1 MTKWVYTFGDG
12 SAEGQAGMRDLL
24 GGKGANLAEMSNLG
38 LPVPPGFTIS
48 TGVCT
53 YYYANGDTYPPE
65 LVSQVEAALAHVGRL
80 TGKTFGDE
88 ANPLLVSVRS
98 GARASMPGMMDTVLN
113 LGLNDVTVEALAK
126 SSGDPRFAYD
136 SYRRFIQ
143 MYSDVVLGVEHHH
156 FEDHLDEFKDR
167 KGYTL
172 DTDLKADDWK
182 HLVGKYKATVQAELG
197 KPFPQDPKDQLWGA
211 IGAVFG
217 SWMNQRAIKY
227 RELHAIPASWG
238 TAVNVQAMVF
248 GNLGETSATG
258 VAFTRNPSTGAKE
271 LYGEFLINAQGE
283 DVVAGIRTPQDITE
297 VARIAAGSDRPS
309 LEKTMPEAYAE
320 FIRICGLLEK
330 HYRDVQD
337 VEFTIER
344 GKLWMLQTRNG
355 KRTAKAAL
363 RIAVDLANEGL
374 INRAEAVGRIDP
386 ASLDQLLHPTIDPD
400 AQRRVIAMGL
410 PASPGAAGG
419 EVVFDSDEAEA
430 AKAAGRKVILVRIE
444 TSPEDIHGMHAA
456 EGILTTRGGMTSHAA
471 VVARGMGKPCV
482 SGAGGLRVDYATQTL
497 TASGVT
503 VKKGEWLTIDGGT
516 GQVLLGE
523 VKMLEPELSGEFSAL
538 MEWAD
543 AARRMKVR
551 TNAETPLDARTA
563 RQFGAEGIGL
573 CRTEHMF
580 FEGDRIVAM
589 REMILADDEKGRR
602 AALAKLL
609 PMQRSDFVELFTIMS
624 GLPVTIRLLDPP
636 LHEFLPHTDEE
647 IDEVAAAMGA
657 SAEKLKRR
665 AAELHEFNP
674 MLGFRG
680 CRLAVA
686 YPEIAEMQARAI
698 FEAAVIAAKNT
709 GKPVIPEVMV
719 PLVMTKPE
727 LDLVKE
733 RIVAMA
739 DAVGKETGHALE
751 YQVGTMIELPR
762 AALRAAEIAQSA
774 EFFSFGTNDLTQTT
788 LGISRD
794 DAASFLGPYTGKG
807 ILPADPFVTLDIEG
821 VGELVKMAA
830 ERGRSTRPDIK
841 LGICGEHGGDPAS
854 ILFCEGAGLDYVSCS
869 PYRVPIAR
877 LAAAQA
883 ALGVKAAS
891 SA

>member
-1 MTKWVYTFGDG
+1 MAKWVYTFGDG
-12 SAEGQAGMRDLL
+12 RAEGQSTMRNLL

-38 LPVPPGFTIS
+38 LPVPPGFTI
-48 TGVCT
+48 TTEVCT
-53 YYYANGDTYPPE
+53 YYYDHGKTYP
-65 LVSQVEAALAHVGRL
+65 AALEAEVTKALEHIGAL
-80 TGKTFGDE
+80 TGKGFGDRE
-88 ANPLLVSVRS
+88 NPLLVSVRS

-126 SSGDPRFAYD
+126 GAGDARFAWD

-143 MYSDVVLGVEHHH
+143 MYSDVVLGVDHYH
-156 FEDHLDEFKDR
+156 FEDILESTKER
-167 KGYTL
+167 KGFTL
-172 DTDLKADDWK
+172 DTDLSADEWK
-182 HLVGKYKATVQAELG
+182 VIVDEYKKIVEQELG
-197 KPFPQDPKDQLWGA
+197 KPFPQDPKEQLWGA

-217 SWMNQRAIKY
+217 SWMNARANKY
-227 RELHAIPASWG
+227 RELHNIPASWG

-258 VAFTRNPSTGAKE
+258 VAFTRNPSTGEKA

-297 VARIAAGSDRPS
+297 AARIAAGSDKPS
-309 LEKTMPEAYAE
+309 LEKAMPEAYAE
-320 FIRICGLLEK
+320 FIRICGLLEG

-363 RIAVDLANEGL
+363 KIAVDLAHEGL
-374 INRAEAVGRIDP
+374 ITKDEAIARIDP
-386 ASLDQLLHPTIDPD
+386 ASLDQLLHPTIDPK
-400 AQRRVIAMGL
+400 AERKVMATGL
-410 PASPGAAGG
+410 PASPGAASG
-419 EVVFDSDEAEA
+419 EIVLDSDEAEA
-430 AKAAGRKVILVRIE
+430 AKAAGKKVILVRVE

-456 EGILTTRGGMTSHAA
+456 EGILTARGGMTSHAA

-482 SGAGGLRVDYATQTL
+482 SGAGTLKVDINA
-497 TASGVT
+497 GT
-503 VKKGEWLTIDGGT
+503 VSALGTVLKKGDHITIDGST
-516 GQVLLGE
+516 GQVLIGQ
-523 VKMLEPELSGEFSAL
+523 VKMIEPELSGEFGIL
-538 MEWAD
+538 MGWAD
-543 AARRMKVR
+543 AQRRMKVR
-551 TNAETPLDARTA
+551 TNAETPLDAKTA
-563 RQFGAEGIGL
+563 RGFGAEGIGL

-580 FEGDRIVAM
+580 FEGERIVAV
-589 REMILADDEKGRR
+589 REMILADDTKGRR

-609 PMQRSDFVELFTIMS
+609 PMQRNDFIELFTIMS

-636 LHEFLPHTDEE
+636 LHEFLPHSDEE
-647 IDEVAAAMGA
+647 IAEVAKAMNA
-657 SAEKLKRR
+657 SPEKLR
-665 AAELHEFNP
+665 ARALELHEFNP

-698 FEAAVIAAKNT
+698 FEAAVEAAKKT
-709 GKPVIPEVMV
+709 GKAVIPEVMV
-719 PLVMTKPE
+719 PLVMAKPE
-727 LDLVKE
+727 LDFVKA
-733 RIVAMA
+733 RIDAMA
-739 DAVGKETGHALE
+739 NEVKKETGAE
-751 YQVGTMIELPR
+751 FTYQVGTMIELPR

-794 DAASFLGPYTGKG
+794 DAASFLGSYTAAGL
-807 ILPADPFVTLDIEG
+807 LPSDPFVTLDQDG
-821 VGELVKMAA
+821 VGELVKLAA
-830 ERGRSTRPDIK
+830 ERGRSTRPSIK

-854 ILFCEGAGLDYVSCS
+854 ITFCESAGLDYVSCS

-883 ALGVKAAS
+883 AIGAKVAS
-891 SA
+891 QA